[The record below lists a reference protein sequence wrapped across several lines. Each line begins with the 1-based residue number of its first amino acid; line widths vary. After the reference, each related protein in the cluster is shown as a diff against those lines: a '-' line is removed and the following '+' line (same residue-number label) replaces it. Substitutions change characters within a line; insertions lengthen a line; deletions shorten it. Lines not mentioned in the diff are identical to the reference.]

1 MEQHQD
7 NTPSG
12 ATAIQ
17 ARISNRAQRL
27 HYALNRLEGCAG
39 ECNGWLTSIMELAQ
53 QGQTNDKAWL
63 GADESADALC
73 DEAQDFM
80 RLAAAAYEAAL
91 RLREAV
97 RDAEC
102 AAADAADKAAGGA
115 L

>member
-1 MEQHQD
+1 MEQQQD

-12 ATAIQ
+12 ANTLQ
-17 ARISNRAQRL
+17 TRITKRAQRL
-27 HYALNRLEGCAG
+27 HHALHRLEDCAS
-39 ECNGWLTSIMELAQ
+39 ECNGWLTSVMELAR

-63 GADESADALC
+63 SADESADALC

-91 RLREAV
+91 HLREAV